1 VTYASR
7 WAQAWAVLAAAE
19 VGFASLQWSPVI
31 VMLDLLATGAGVT
44 VCVVMYQEH
53 RMPPTTAPLSRRLAE
68 TGRRSLMISLC
79 VVALSTL
86 VTGSPPLAMLVV
98 LLVVVTSPAVVHL
111 RVGRARSDPAPP
123 AARPAAQ
130 APRSD
135 DAILEELD
143 DVELFRL
150 WRQTFWELGTQP
162 NADELSR
169 LVALRQS
176 CLDELAR
183 RNPAALHA
191 WLDSGARASGGPE
204 RFWRRAQDHGKPGD
218 DR

>member
-7 WAQAWAVLAAAE
+7 WAQAWTVLAAAE

-31 VMLDLLATGAGVT
+31 VMLDLIATGAGVA
-44 VCVVMYQEH
+44 VCLVIYQEH
-53 RMPPTTAPLSRRLAE
+53 RMQPTTTPLSRRFAE
-68 TGRRSLMISLC
+68 TGRRSLMISVC

-86 VTGSPPLAMLVV
+86 VTGSPPLALLVV
-98 LLVVVTSPAVVHL
+98 VLVVVTSPAAVRL
-111 RVGRARSDPAPP
+111 RAGRASSDPVPP
-123 AARPAAQ
+123 AAGPAAQ
-130 APRSD
+130 PLRSD
-135 DAILEELD
+135 DAILEGLD

-150 WRQTFWELGTQP
+150 WRHSFWELGSQP
-162 NADELSR
+162 NADELAQ

-183 RNPAALHA
+183 RNPAALRA

-204 RFWRRAQDHGKPGD
+204 RFWRRAQDHGTPGD